1 MIADLRRKGIR
12 DQRVLRAMESIPRE
26 IFLSEELRH
35 EAYRDGPLP
44 IGFGQTISQPFIVA
58 RMTELLALS
67 PEDRVLEIGAGCG
80 YQTAVLSR
88 LSAHV
93 FSLERLPALARVAR
107 ARLREL
113 NIFNVT
119 VKSFDGTHGWL
130 RFAPFD
136 AILSAAVGPEIP
148 HPWLDQLSPNGRL
161 VLPVQV
167 GADDQRLFRIYRR
180 EGQFVKEDFGG
191 VRFVPLIGRFGFA
204 EAAPTP
210 REE

>member
-26 IFLSEELRH
+26 VFVSPELRD

-44 IGFGQTISQPFIVA
+44 IGYGQTISQPFIVG

-88 LSAHV
+88 LVARV
-93 FSLERLPALARVAR
+93 FSLERLPALARLAR
-107 ARLREL
+107 ANLREL
-113 NIFNVT
+113 NISNVT
-119 VKSFDGTHGWL
+119 VKSFDGTHGWK

-136 AILSAAVGPEIP
+136 GILSAAVGPDIP
-148 HPWLDQLSPNGRL
+148 PTWLEQLSENGRL

-167 GADDQRLFRIYRR
+167 GADDQRLFRIQRR
-180 EGQFVKEDFGG
+180 NGQFVKEECGG
-191 VRFVPLIGRFGFA
+191 VRFVPLIGRFGFS
-204 EAAPTP
+204 EAAPKP
-210 REE
+210 DGG